1 MGNFTAVCKSDEV
14 KEGQIKHVM
23 VQGRAILIAN
33 VGGRYYAVDGRCPH
47 LGGRLA
53 QGELEGTVLT
63 CPRHGSQFDIK
74 DGHVVRWLKPTG
86 MLSKVGKI
94 LKPEKA
100 LIAYNVKIV
109 GGQVMVEVC

>member
-33 VGGRYYAVDGRCPH
+33 VGGKYYAVAGRCPH

-53 QGELEGTVLT
+53 QGKLDGTVIT
-63 CPRHGSQFDIK
+63 CPKHGSQFDIT
-74 DGHVVRWLKPTG
+74 DGHVVRWLKSAG

-94 LKPEKA
+94 LKSERS
-100 LIAYNVKIV
+100 LIAYKVKID
-109 GGQVMVEVC
+109 GGEVMVEV

>member
-1 MGNFTAVCKSDEV
+1 VSNFTVVCKAGEV
-14 KEGQIKHVM
+14 KEGQMKEVM

-33 VGGRYYAVDGRCPH
+33 VGGKYYAVASRCPH

-53 QGELEGTVLT
+53 QGKLEGTVIA
-63 CPRHGSQFDIK
+63 CPRHGSQFDIT

-94 LKPEKA
+94 LKSERP
-100 LIAYNVKIV
+100 LIAYKIKIE
-109 GGQVMVEVC
+109 GGEIMVDV